1 MGDLINLLKKREVEL
16 LQMKKEKEK
25 SLKNAPEGALRI
37 CSRGKKTQFYK
48 RTDPKD
54 CNGVYIPEKDFRLAQ
69 KLAQKDY
76 DKKVLNAVDKELNV
90 IWKYKAAYPEKVAED
105 IYEGLHKERQKI
117 VMPVRETEEQF
128 IKRWQEIE
136 YEGKAFYGGIAELYT
151 AKGERVRSKSEV
163 IIADLLNREG
173 IPYRYEYPVYLD
185 SYGEIYPDFMVL
197 NVRTRKEMYWE
208 HFGMMDEPEYAENA
222 VQKIITY
229 GQNGLLQGEH
239 LIFTY
244 ETSMKPLN
252 QKQIL
257 PLIQQFLK

>member
-1 MGDLINLLKKREVEL
+1 MEDLIDLLKKREAEL
-16 LQMKKEKEK
+16 LRMKKEKEK
-25 SLKNAPEGALRI
+25 SLKNAPEGSLRI
-37 CSRGKKTQFYK
+37 CSHGKRTQFYK

-54 CNGVYIPEKDFRLAQ
+54 CNGVYIPEKDFRIAQ

-76 DKKVLNAVDKELNV
+76 DKKVLNAVDKELNA
-90 IWKYKAAYPEKVAED
+90 IWKYKAACPEKAAED
-105 IYEGLHKERQKI
+105 IYEGLHRERQKI
-117 VMPVRETEEQF
+117 IMPVKETEEQF
-128 IKRWQEIE
+128 IKRWQEME
-136 YEGKAFYGGIAELYT
+136 YKGKPFYGGIAELYT

-163 IIADLLNREG
+163 IIADLLSREG
-173 IPYRYEYPVYLD
+173 VPYRYEYPLYLN
-185 SYGEIYPDFMVL
+185 SYGEIYPDFTVL

-208 HFGMMDEPEYAENA
+208 HFGMMDEPEYAESV